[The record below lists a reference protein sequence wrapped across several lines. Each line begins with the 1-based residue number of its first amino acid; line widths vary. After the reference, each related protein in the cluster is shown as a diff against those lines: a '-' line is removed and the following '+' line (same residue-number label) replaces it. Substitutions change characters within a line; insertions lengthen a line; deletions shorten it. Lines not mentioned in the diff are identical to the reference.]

1 MKTRKK
7 KSSQLKTRT
16 NPKKE
21 RRISRKSGLP
31 PGSLV
36 HIGQKMA
43 DTVTVHLNRYNTAEI
58 YQTEIIRPDDL
69 ELTGGFSNW
78 IEICGLHD
86 TGVIDSIGNKLN
98 ISQLILEDI
107 LNTEQRPKFDQLN
120 GSIFLTLKT
129 FANNDSGE
137 LYSDQVSFVVAKN
150 FLVSFQENES
160 ALFDPVKTL
169 LAGNS
174 SKIRQR
180 GLDYLLYSLIDII
193 IDQYYLVIEGI
204 GDRLE
209 ELEDLI
215 FENPSNEMIE
225 KSRTIKKEII
235 SIRKALIPTLEAINR
250 IKRDEPDLI
259 LKETGPFYD
268 DIHDHIVQILDSL
281 DAYRELSAELKE
293 SYLSNLNLRMNQVMK
308 VLTIVTAVFIP
319 LSFIS
324 GIYGMNFRHMPELD
338 WQYGY
343 FAVLGVMLVITIL
356 MFIYFR
362 RKKWL

>member
-1 MKTRKK
+1 M
-7 KSSQLKTRT
+7 
-16 NPKKE
+16 
-21 RRISRKSGLP
+21 
-31 PGSLV
+31 
-36 HIGQKMA
+36 
-43 DTVTVHLNRYNTAEI
+43 
-58 YQTEIIRPDDL
+58 
-69 ELTGGFSNW
+69 
-78 IEICGLHD
+78 
-86 TGVIDSIGNKLN
+86 
-98 ISQLILEDI
+98 
-107 LNTEQRPKFDQLN
+107 
-120 GSIFLTLKT
+120 
-129 FANNDSGE
+129 
-137 LYSDQVSFVVAKN
+137 
-150 FLVSFQENES
+150 
-160 ALFDPVKTL
+160 
-169 LAGNS
+169 
-174 SKIRQR
+174 
-180 GLDYLLYSLIDII
+180 
-193 IDQYYLVIEGI
+193 VIEGI

-338 WQYGY
+338 RQYGY